1 MHIEFFVEE
10 PSAEAALQ
18 EIIPRLVNPEI
29 SFRVHPFEGKPDLLK
44 KLPDRLKA
52 YRGWLPEDYRIVVL
66 VDEDRQDCRRLKRQL
81 EGMSLRAGFFTK
93 TEPGPR
99 GAFQVANRIAVE
111 ELEAWFFGDPEAI
124 VTAYPRVPAK
134 FAHGRRFQNP
144 DAIQGGT
151 AEALGRVLQR
161 AGYHPGGLGKV
172 QAARDIARYMDPAR
186 NRSRSFR
193 HFRDALEQLVA
204 RD

>member
-18 EIIPRLVNPEI
+18 EIIPKLVNPEI

-44 KLPDRLKA
+44 KLPDRLRA
-52 YRGWLPEDYRIVVL
+52 YSGWLPADCRIVVL
-66 VDEDRQDCRRLKRQL
+66 VDGNGQDCRRLKRQL

-93 TEPGPR
+93 TKPRPR
-99 GAFQVANRIAVE
+99 GGFQVANRIAVE

-124 VTAYPRVPAK
+124 VAAYPRVPIE
-134 FAHGRRFQNP
+134 FAHRRRFRDP

-151 AEALGRVLQR
+151 AEALERVLQR
-161 AGYHPGGLGKV
+161 AGYHPGGLSKV
-172 QAARDIARYMDPAR
+172 QAARDIARHMEPAR

-204 RD
+204 GA